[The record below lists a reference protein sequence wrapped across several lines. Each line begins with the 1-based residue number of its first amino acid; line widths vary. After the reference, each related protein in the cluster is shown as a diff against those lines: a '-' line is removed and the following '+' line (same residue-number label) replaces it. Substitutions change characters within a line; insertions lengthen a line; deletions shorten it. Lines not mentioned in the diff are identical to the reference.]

1 MLTRCSLNGKLLSQE
16 ETSVFLNRSFLFGDG
31 FFETMRI
38 SKSAIPLWPYHE
50 KRLLSN
56 LEILQFQWEET
67 NLPELLH
74 RSILQTSAEIDE
86 GRARLTIYRSGGG
99 AYLPD
104 LDQPSF
110 FISTTPALPLTIPET
125 GLHIGLFE
133 EVKLPSGSPLW
144 NIKSCNSLPYVLAA
158 RQASKKGWDDIL
170 LLSNNDTI
178 AESSSANLFIVSE
191 NQLITPPLSSGCVAG
206 VMRQLL
212 IEKASIL
219 GFYCLEKEINME
231 ELRQA
236 DEIWLVNAFRG
247 ILWVKNFEGK
257 IYKGEAA
264 KECMKIVKNYFL

>member
-16 ETSVFLNRSFLFGDG
+16 ETSVFLNRSFLYGDG

-125 GLHIGLFE
+125 GLHIGLF
-133 EVKLPSGSPLW
+133 
-144 NIKSCNSLPYVLAA
+144 
-158 RQASKKGWDDIL
+158 
-170 LLSNNDTI
+170 
-178 AESSSANLFIVSE
+178 
-191 NQLITPPLSSGCVAG
+191 
-206 VMRQLL
+206 
-212 IEKASIL
+212 
-219 GFYCLEKEINME
+219 
-231 ELRQA
+231 
-236 DEIWLVNAFRG
+236 
-247 ILWVKNFEGK
+247 
-257 IYKGEAA
+257 
-264 KECMKIVKNYFL
+264 